1 MDITFKNK
9 KLEKLL
15 SREKEILKKYG
26 SDNGRRIQKKM
37 TQLAAASNL
46 AELSKL
52 PATRLHPLLGD
63 KKGKLSLDVKH
74 PDRMLIEP
82 DHPQLPLK
90 EDGGLDW
97 AKVTKVKIL
106 EITDTH

>member
-1 MDITFKNK
+1 MDISFRNQ
-9 KLEKLL
+9 KLERLL

-26 SDNGRRIQKKM
+26 PDNGKRIQKKM

-46 AELSKL
+46 EELSKL
-52 PATRLHPLLGD
+52 PATRLHPLVGD

-74 PDRMLIEP
+74 PYRMFIEP
-82 DHPQLPLK
+82 DHPKLPLK

-97 AKVTKVKIL
+97 GKVTKVKII
-106 EITDTH
+106 EITDPH